1 MKAMILAAGLGTRL
15 RPLTETTPKPLLPVG
30 GTPLIVWN
38 LLLLRAG
45 GIREVIINLHYLGSM
60 IEAALGDGS
69 RWDMQIAYSYE
80 PELLGTGGGLKKAEE
95 FFEGESFLV
104 MNGDTLTNVDLPA
117 LQEFHRSQAGVA
129 TLVLRDDPHA
139 EQWGAVES
147 DAQDRILRINGRG
160 PMVVGVI
167 YLLSQRWRIR
177 ACLPEFI
184 FFIHVCWTGHQPEC
198 PFRLLIPIRMHLL
211 VVLGCWGLF
220 MLVIGRMLGQWNAM
234 HKRAPMWKQ
243 GCCLYLID
251 CWAATRHNE

>member
-104 MNGDTLTNVDLPA
+104 MNGDTLINVDLPA

-160 PMVVGVI
+160 RDLFALPTVAHTRMFAGVHI
-167 YLLSQRWRIR
+167 LHPSLLDG
-177 ACLPEFI
+177 AP
-184 FFIHVCWTGHQPEC
+184 TGT
-198 PFRLLIPIRMHLL
+198 PFSIIDSYTNALAGGSRLLGFVYAGYWSDVGTVERYAQARADVEAGLL
-211 VVLGCWGLF
+211 PLP
-220 MLVIGRMLGQWNAM
+220 
-234 HKRAPMWKQ
+234 H
-243 GCCLYLID
+243 
-251 CWAATRHNE
+251 

>member
-104 MNGDTLTNVDLPA
+104 MNGDTLINVDLPA

-160 PMVVGVI
+160 LDTFALSTVAHTRMFAGVHI
-167 YLLSQRWRIR
+167 LHPSLLDG
-177 ACLPEFI
+177 AP
-184 FFIHVCWTGHQPEC
+184 TGT
-198 PFRLLIPIRMHLL
+198 PFSIIDSYTNALA
-211 VVLGCWGLF
+211 GGS
-220 MLVIGRMLGQWNAM
+220 RMLGFVYAGYWSDVGTVERYEQA
-234 HKRAPMWKQ
+234 RADVEAGLLP
-243 GCCLYLID
+243 LP
-251 CWAATRHNE
+251 H